1 MKKKRKIDYKK
12 RRRNLI
18 IGIIFF
24 LFFISNFLSFMEK
37 RESRVLAEKIFKNK
51 NNSEV
56 NYNEK

>member
-51 NNSEV
+51 NNIEV